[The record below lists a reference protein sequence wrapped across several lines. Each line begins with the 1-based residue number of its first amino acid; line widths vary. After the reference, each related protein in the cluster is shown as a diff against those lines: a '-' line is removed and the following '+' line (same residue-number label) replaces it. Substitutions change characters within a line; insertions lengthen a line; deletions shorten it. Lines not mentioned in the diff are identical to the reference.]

1 MVLALC
7 QESKS
12 LWIIA
17 VVKLFIMFGILK
29 MFFFKDFLKTNFE
42 SNEQR
47 IEYLQNTLTK
57 LKNRNITTMNH
68 IDWELVNWSRAQF
81 ALYSNVPLVFCSA

>member
-1 MVLALC
+1 MVLTLC
-7 QESKS
+7 QRKSKS

-57 LKNRNITTMNH
+57 KLKIEILQR
-68 IDWELVNWSRAQF
+68 
-81 ALYSNVPLVFCSA
+81 

>member
-1 MVLALC
+1 MQTFYNFLLYPFIESLKLYKHGFSIMSK
-7 QESKS
+7 ESKS

-57 LKNRNITTMNH
+57 IKK
-68 IDWELVNWSRAQF
+68 
-81 ALYSNVPLVFCSA
+81 

>member
-1 MVLALC
+1 MQTFYNFLLYPFIELLKLYKHGFSIMSK
-7 QESKS
+7 ESKS
-12 LWIIA
+12 LWAIAII
-17 VVKLFIMFGILK
+17 KLFIMFGILK

-57 LKNRNITTMNH
+57 IKK
-68 IDWELVNWSRAQF
+68 
-81 ALYSNVPLVFCSA
+81 

>member
-1 MVLALC
+1 MSK
-7 QESKS
+7 ESKS

-42 SNEQR
+42 SNKQR

-57 LKNRNITTMNH
+57 IKK
-68 IDWELVNWSRAQF
+68 
-81 ALYSNVPLVFCSA
+81 

>member
-1 MVLALC
+1 MQTFYNFLFVSFYRVVKLYKHGFSIMSK
-7 QESKS
+7 ESKS

-42 SNEQR
+42 SNEQ
-47 IEYLQNTLTK
+47 
-57 LKNRNITTMNH
+57 KNRI
-68 IDWELVNWSRAQF
+68 F
-81 ALYSNVPLVFCSA
+81 AKYFDKN

>member
-1 MVLALC
+1 MQTFYSFLLYHFIELVKLYNHGFSIMSK
-7 QESKS
+7 ESKS

-57 LKNRNITTMNH
+57 IKK
-68 IDWELVNWSRAQF
+68 
-81 ALYSNVPLVFCSA
+81 

>member
-1 MVLALC
+1 MQTFYNFLLYTFIELLKLYKHGFSIMSK
-7 QESKS
+7 ESKS

-57 LKNRNITTMNH
+57 IKK
-68 IDWELVNWSRAQF
+68 
-81 ALYSNVPLVFCSA
+81 

>member
-1 MVLALC
+1 MQTFYNFLLYPFIELLKLYKHVFSIMSK
-7 QESKS
+7 ESKS

-57 LKNRNITTMNH
+57 IKK
-68 IDWELVNWSRAQF
+68 
-81 ALYSNVPLVFCSA
+81 

>member
-1 MVLALC
+1 MQTFYNFLLYPFIEFVKLYKHGFSIMSK
-7 QESKS
+7 ESKS

-57 LKNRNITTMNH
+57 IKK
-68 IDWELVNWSRAQF
+68 
-81 ALYSNVPLVFCSA
+81 

>member
-1 MVLALC
+1 MQTFYNFLLYPFIELVKLYKHGFSIISK
-7 QESKS
+7 ESKS
-12 LWIIA
+12 LCIIA

-57 LKNRNITTMNH
+57 IKK
-68 IDWELVNWSRAQF
+68 
-81 ALYSNVPLVFCSA
+81 

>member
-1 MVLALC
+1 MQTFYNFLLYPLIELLKLYKHGFSIMSK
-7 QESKS
+7 ESKS

-57 LKNRNITTMNH
+57 IKK
-68 IDWELVNWSRAQF
+68 
-81 ALYSNVPLVFCSA
+81 

>member
-1 MVLALC
+1 MQTFYNFLLYPLIELVKLYKHGFSIMSK
-7 QESKS
+7 ESKS

-57 LKNRNITTMNH
+57 IKK
-68 IDWELVNWSRAQF
+68 
-81 ALYSNVPLVFCSA
+81 

>member
-1 MVLALC
+1 MQAFYNFLLYPFIELVQLYKHGFIIMSK
-7 QESKS
+7 ESKS

-57 LKNRNITTMNH
+57 IKK
-68 IDWELVNWSRAQF
+68 
-81 ALYSNVPLVFCSA
+81 

>member
-1 MVLALC
+1 MQAFYNFLLYPFIEFVKLYKHGFSIMSK
-7 QESKS
+7 ESKS

-47 IEYLQNTLTK
+47 IEYLQNILTK
-57 LKNRNITTMNH
+57 IKK
-68 IDWELVNWSRAQF
+68 
-81 ALYSNVPLVFCSA
+81 

>member
-1 MVLALC
+1 MQTFYNFLLFPFIELVKLYKHGFSIMSK
-7 QESKS
+7 ESKS

-47 IEYLQNTLTK
+47 IEYLQNTLTEIK
-57 LKNRNITTMNH
+57 K
-68 IDWELVNWSRAQF
+68 
-81 ALYSNVPLVFCSA
+81 

>member
-1 MVLALC
+1 MSK
-7 QESKS
+7 ESKS

-57 LKNRNITTMNH
+57 LKIEILQR
-68 IDWELVNWSRAQF
+68 
-81 ALYSNVPLVFCSA
+81 

>member
-1 MVLALC
+1 MSK
-7 QESKS
+7 ESKS

-47 IEYLQNTLTK
+47 IDYLQNTLTK
-57 LKNRNITTMNH
+57 IKK
-68 IDWELVNWSRAQF
+68 
-81 ALYSNVPLVFCSA
+81 

>member
-1 MVLALC
+1 MQTFYNFLLYLFIELLKLYKHGFSIMSK
-7 QESKS
+7 ESKS

-57 LKNRNITTMNH
+57 IKK
-68 IDWELVNWSRAQF
+68 
-81 ALYSNVPLVFCSA
+81 

>member
-1 MVLALC
+1 MYPFIELLKLYKHGFSIMSK
-7 QESKS
+7 ESKS

-57 LKNRNITTMNH
+57 IKK
-68 IDWELVNWSRAQF
+68 
-81 ALYSNVPLVFCSA
+81 